1 MEEVKQRIMRRLGQI
16 DYVSTIADIWSA
28 RQRTYIGVTCHWI
41 DPEKFVR
48 CSVILGFRRFKGQ
61 RNYLRIAEVL
71 NAIHSEYG
79 LDTTKVTYVIT
90 DNGSNFLKAFRES
103 HRIQNGESPDEDEN
117 DSDAGIADDIRT
129 ADISVILDNVSQ
141 DDDDDDD
148 IKIPYLP
155 KHASCAAHTLNL
167 LMTKDTEA
175 ALEHSAYKSLYRNT
189 TAKCTS
195 ITNAVHRSSL
205 ASKTA
210 HEVIGR
216 TIPKPNDTRW
226 NGQFDSYQTISKV
239 SANVN
244 KLMEKLKLPKFK
256 ESELEFL
263 AEWVTVMH
271 PFAKALDK
279 LQGENYAEAFFGAV
293 LPIMMS
299 LYTTLYLF
307 DNSNIASH

>member
-1 MEEVKQRIMRRLGQI
+1 MQKLIVRHIVDDMKSLKSVESPTFRAIIHAAVPELNICRKTLGTKRKSEMEEVKQRIIGRLGQI
-16 DYVSTIADIWSA
+16 DYVSTTADIWSA
-28 RQRTYIGVTCHWI
+28 RQRSYIGVTCHWI

-90 DNGSNFLKAFRES
+90 DNGSNFLKAFREYG
-103 HRIQNGESPDEDEN
+103 IQNGESPDEDEN
-117 DSDAGIADDIRT
+117 DSDARTADDMRT

-148 IKIPYLP
+148 IEIPYLP

-175 ALEHSAYKSLYRNT
+175 ALENSAYKSLYRST

-205 ASKTA
+205 ASETA

-216 TIPKPNDTRW
+216 TIPKPNDIRW

-263 AEWVTVMH
+263 AE
-271 PFAKALDK
+271 
-279 LQGENYAEAFFGAV
+279 
-293 LPIMMS
+293 
-299 LYTTLYLF
+299 
-307 DNSNIASH
+307 

>member
-1 MEEVKQRIMRRLGQI
+1 MSKNVGNKKKIRNGRSQTTYYWAIRSI
-16 DYVSTIADIWSA
+16 DYVSTTADIWSA
-28 RQRTYIGVTCHWI
+28 RQRSYIGVTCHWI

-48 CSVILGFRRFKGQ
+48 CSVILGFRRCKGQ

-90 DNGSNFLKAFRES
+90 DNGSNFLKAFREYG
-103 HRIQNGESPDEDEN
+103 IQNGESPDEDEN
-117 DSDAGIADDIRT
+117 DSDARTADDMRT

-141 DDDDDDD
+141 DDDDD
-148 IKIPYLP
+148 IEIPYLP

-175 ALEHSAYKSLYRNT
+175 ALENSAYKSLYRST

-205 ASKTA
+205 ASETA
-210 HEVIGR
+210 HEVIDR
-216 TIPKPNDTRW
+216 TIPKPNDIRW

-263 AEWVTVMH
+263 AE
-271 PFAKALDK
+271 
-279 LQGENYAEAFFGAV
+279 
-293 LPIMMS
+293 
-299 LYTTLYLF
+299 
-307 DNSNIASH
+307 